1 MNLDKI
7 YEVRKN
13 FIVIG
18 LTGRTGAGCS
28 NVTEILEKKFEEN
41 DFPKPLSHK
50 DQEHPD
56 DAKYNIAYNYLES
69 NHIPFTVIKY
79 QNILAFFTL
88 KEGYEKIDNFL
99 SSNPKISNL
108 KGVLEE
114 IKGEID
120 EFHNKIKNL
129 NIITKEESDLKKLNS
144 CFFGSEFLSISKKL
158 HEKLSEKSK
167 VTRHLFLQIVSNNLR
182 QVGNPF
188 DSGDTSDPENVYFIA
203 KFTNLLIKSCR
214 EKARDTDN
222 ICRIV
227 IDSLRN
233 SLEMNFFK
241 QRYSAFYMISVS
253 RSETVRVEKIRKFFG
268 DDTDIIIGY
277 DNDEHAGSPG
287 EFYKQDV
294 SNCIQKA
301 DIHLYNIKEEQAKTE
316 SELIGLR
323 IISFKHQ
330 IVSYLSLI
338 MQPGIITPSPQE
350 RCMQMAY
357 TAKYNSGC
365 ISRQVG
371 ASITDSNYSIKALG
385 WNNTPEGQIPC
396 LLRNVKD
403 LISNDNNFNP
413 KWYSNYEQS
422 GLSDE
427 NHKFIKTLKS
437 VYKKPIEDEGVIKC
451 LSGRNV
457 PYCFKTIINSYQEGK
472 NQVHTRSLHAEEN
485 AFLQISKYGGQGI
498 NGGFLFTTA
507 SPCELC
513 AKKAY
518 QLGIKIIFYIDPYP
532 GITKEHIITC
542 GDENKIPKMM
552 NFYGAIGN
560 AYHWLYEPFMTYKDE
575 LDLILGIKIK
585 NENQSLKDD
594 NKNLQEKLDLL
605 GFIYDNETK
614 SFKEKQNGQQN
625 ISNNN

>member
-13 FIVIG
+13 FIIIG
-18 LTGRTGAGCS
+18 LTGRTGSGCA
-28 NVTEILEKKFEEN
+28 NVTEILEKKFEDN
-41 DFPKPLSHK
+41 DFPKPLPRK
-50 DQEHPD
+50 DQIHPD
-56 DAKYNIAYNYLES
+56 DAKYDVVYNYLSS
-69 NHIPFTVIKY
+69 NYKPFKSIRY
-79 QNILAFFTL
+79 QDILSFFTL
-88 KEGYEKIDNFL
+88 KEGYENLIAFIENTPEIYILKDAFIEHKNKIDDF
-99 SSNPKISNL
+99 K
-108 KGVLEE
+108 
-114 IKGEID
+114 
-120 EFHNKIKNL
+120 NKTSLL
-129 NIITKEESDLKKLNS
+129 NITSKEEQDLKNIYE
-144 CFFGSEFLSISKKL
+144 CFFGEEFLL
-158 HEKLSEKSK
+158 LSRIFHLNLSQTSK
-167 VTRHLFLQIVSNNLR
+167 VARHKFLQIVSNNLR
-182 QVGNPF
+182 RVGKAF
-188 DSGDTSDPENVYFIA
+188 DSNSNTDPEKIYFIA
-203 KFTNLLIKSCR
+203 KFINQLIKSYR
-214 EKARDTDN
+214 NEVKKTDN
-222 ICRIV
+222 ICLIV

-253 RSETVRVEKIRKFFG
+253 RKDSVRIEKIRKHFG
-268 DDTDIIIGY
+268 EDTDTILKF
-277 DNDEHAGSPG
+277 DNEEHAGSSG

-294 SNCIQKA
+294 SNCIQKS
-301 DIHLYNIKEEQAKTE
+301 DIHLYNIKEDIAIAE
-316 SELIGLR
+316 SKIYGIR

-330 IVSYLSLI
+330 LVSYLSLI

-371 ASITDSNYSIKALG
+371 AAITDCNFSIKALG

-403 LISNDNNFNP
+403 LIVENSEYNKN
-413 KWYSNYEQS
+413 WYSEYEIKGKKESNNQFISTLRKNYQEP
-422 GLSDE
+422 LTDNE
-427 NHKFIKTLKS
+427 I
-437 VYKKPIEDEGVIKC
+437 DKC

-485 AFLQISKYGGQGI
+485 AFLQISKYGGTGI
-498 NGGFLFTTA
+498 NGGYLFTSA

-532 GITKEHIITC
+532 GITREHIISC
-542 GDENKIPKMM
+542 GDENKMPKMI

-560 AYHWLYEPFMTYKDE
+560 AYHWLYEPFMSYKDE

-585 NENQSLKDD
+585 NENQILKDD
-594 NKNLQEKLDLL
+594 NKIIIEKLKSL
-605 GFIYDNETK
+605 GYVYDNEMK
-614 SFKEKQNGQQN
+614 SFNN
-625 ISNNN
+625 INK